1 MYPAFGSA
9 LGEIGPPSAGPLIGT
24 DGVNQMGSGLQ
35 VILRKAAEERP
46 FLVLGFLAGFA
57 VSAAIGAVLYF
68 YLAVG

>member
-1 MYPAFGSA
+1 MSSP
-9 LGEIGPPSAGPLIGT
+9 
-24 DGVNQMGSGLQ
+24 LQ

-46 FLVLGFLAGFA
+46 LLVLGFLTGFA